1 MLNDGIDAEIT
12 ERFGEQAEIIKL
24 KLRLTANKKVNVL
37 LECFLNKPIIFCPFN
52 TSAEKIF

>member
-24 KLRLTANKKVNVL
+24 KLKLTAKSEVNAL
-37 LECFLNKPIIFCPFN
+37 LECFLNKFTNSIIV
-52 TSAEKIF
+52 EIFT

>member
-24 KLRLTANKKVNVL
+24 KLRLTANRKVNVL
-37 LECFLNKPIIFCPFN
+37 LEWCLNKPIILRHFN
-52 TSAEKIF
+52 TSAEKIS